1 MSAAAAAP
9 APDNPFSPRAVIAL
23 VLFGAA
29 LFVALLY
36 MIGAGMTGST
46 TNDGG
51 SHVGG
56 KGLNGYAALAGYLEK
71 RGYTVRRSQDEGV
84 LDDAGLLVL
93 TPTQW
98 ADGAKLNAIVEAR
111 RSAGPTLIILP
122 KWNVMPVSA
131 APGAKKGWVQLA
143 GTQSPG
149 WKGFLDDVTVRIAPL
164 PKGNAGWL
172 GGPIAGKLPDASA
185 VQSGSGARVVPLVQ
199 ARGDGRVL
207 AGYLDDGDS
216 YPELRDLAPGSL
228 MQASESADVYPV
240 VLVFEPDLLDNY
252 GMADIASARL
262 ADRLIAAI
270 GDDAGGA
277 INFDLTVN
285 GYKRSKNLLTLAFTP
300 PFLAAT
306 LCLII
311 AAIAAGWRAFLR
323 FGPPIRP
330 TRAIAF
336 GKRALVANTAG
347 LIRRTRRRH
356 LVSAPYVAAAR
367 ERLARLLALP
377 RMPDAE
383 ATDAA
388 IDRALAAR
396 HPDAGKDG
404 IGPFS
409 EAAARLIAA
418 RRPHEVLKAAQDLHA
433 LERMLHR

>member
-1 MSAAAAAP
+1 MSEAVAP
-9 APDNPFSPRAVIAL
+9 AADNPFSPRAVIAL

-29 LFVALLY
+29 VFVALLY
-36 MIGAGMTGST
+36 MIGAGMTGSS

-56 KGLNGYAALAGYLEK
+56 KGLNGYAAFAGYLEK
-71 RGYTVRRSQDEGV
+71 RGFAVRRSQDEAV

-93 TPTQW
+93 TPPQG
-98 ADGAKLNAIVEAR
+98 ADGAALNTIVDAR
-111 RSAGPTLIILP
+111 RSTGPTLIILP
-122 KWNVMPVSA
+122 KWTAMPIPLTPA
-131 APGAKKGWVQLA
+131 AKKGWVQLA
-143 GTQSPG
+143 GTQAPT
-149 WKGFLDDVTVRIAPL
+149 WEGFLDDVSVRIAPL
-164 PKGNAGWL
+164 PKDNAGWL
-172 GGPIAGKLPDASA
+172 GGPIAGKLPDART
-185 VQSGSGARVVPLVQ
+185 VQSGSGARVIPLVQ
-199 ARGDGRVL
+199 ARSDGRVL

-216 YPELRDLAPGSL
+216 YPELSELMPGSL

-252 GMADIASARL
+252 GMADAANARL

-270 GDDAGGA
+270 GDDSGGA

-356 LVSAPYVAAAR
+356 LVAAPYVTAAR

-377 RMPDAE
+377 RMPDIE

-396 HPDAGKDG
+396 HPDAT
-404 IGPFS
+404 PFS
-409 EAAARLIAA
+409 EAAARLTAA
-418 RRPHEVLKAAQDLHA
+418 RSPHDVLKAAQDLHA
-433 LERMLHR
+433 LERKLHR